1 MKIINKY
8 SIEAGLTV
16 NEEKTE
22 ILSNYGEII
31 EKAWPMFK
39 SKACI
44 YLLGSWVGDKCTEKN
59 LHEIK

>member
-1 MKIINKY
+1 PLETIRSIQNTMKIINKY

-39 SKACI
+39 SK
-44 YLLGSWVGDKCTEKN
+44 
-59 LHEIK
+59 H